1 MGLLI
6 DYAHRKQ
13 MTGTHLNERCGRGSV
28 AEVCATTPGGFDLL
42 APEQILHACMIL
54 SVESEDGLDAGLISS
69 IQKSLGCDDEDHGAA
84 LEHIEEHRDGGN
96 WGGRRDAVL
105 KRSSDRA
112 NEALGNG
119 QLPDSGQVADGL
131 AALLGSDDD
140 GEIDPFAELGV
151 EAGAAV
157 SGGSSDQGADLLAA
171 FMEDDDEEEE
181 VVDSAGFLN
190 DSSSISGDP
199 NESESE
205 DDSDDSDDTD
215 EPEDEVDE
223 PEPAEEEEPSP
234 AVSPLAAYEMLM
246 STCWVDGI
254 LDPAEAKLLARKRDE
269 LSISFE
275 DHLSL
280 LRKMLE
286 REA

>member
-1 MGLLI
+1 MNK
-6 DYAHRKQ
+6 R
-13 MTGTHLNERCGRGSV
+13 RGRGSV
-28 AEVCATTPGGFDLL
+28 AEVRATTPGGFDLL

-105 KRSSDRA
+105 NRSSDRA
-112 NEALGNG
+112 NEALTNG
-119 QLPDSGQVADGL
+119 QLPDSGQVADGIS
-131 AALLGSDDD
+131 ALLGDDDD

-151 EAGAAV
+151 EAGVAV
-157 SGGSSDQGADLLAA
+157 SGGASDQGADLLAA
-171 FMEDDDEEEE
+171 FMEDDEEEEE
-181 VVDSAGFLN
+181 VVDSAGFLT
-190 DSSSISGDP
+190 DSSAISGDLE
-199 NESESE
+199 ESESE
-205 DDSDDSDDTD
+205 LADDLDDSNDTDDSD
-215 EPEDEVDE
+215 EPEDEVAE
-223 PEPAEEEEPSP
+223 PEPAEEEEEVESTP
-234 AVSPLAAYEMLM
+234 AVSPLAAYDMLM

-286 REA
+286 REE